1 MENEADLGIDYKGIG
16 KRIKA
21 ARRKKGLNQKSLAM
35 LADIAPTNLLHI
47 ERGATKVS
55 LPTLV
60 KIANSLGV
68 SMDEL
73 MCDSLTNSKHISQGE
88 IADIIDKCSPKEAR
102 IIAATVSAMFEEM
115 RGKID

>member
-1 MENEADLGIDYKGIG
+1 MENEVNLEIDYKGIG
-16 KRIKA
+16 RRIKA
-21 ARRKKGLNQKSLAM
+21 ARKKKGLNQKSLAM
-35 LADIAPTNLLHI
+35 LADIAATNISHI
-47 ERGATKVS
+47 ERGATKLS

-73 MCDSLTNSKHISQGE
+73 MCDSLTSSKHISQSE
-88 IADIIDKCSPKEAR
+88 IADIIDKCSPGEAR

>member
-1 MENEADLGIDYKGIG
+1 MENEADFRIDYKDIG
-16 KRIKA
+16 KRIKT

-35 LADIAPTNLLHI
+35 LVDIAPTNLSHI

-73 MCDSLTNSKHISQGE
+73 MCNSLMSSKHISQSE
-88 IADIIDKCSPKEAR
+88 IADIIDKCGPKEAR
-102 IIAATVSAMFEEM
+102 IIAATVKAMFEEM
-115 RGKID
+115 HGKID

>member
-35 LADIAPTNLLHI
+35 LADIAPTNLSHI

-68 SMDEL
+68 SIGRADVRQPYEL
-73 MCDSLTNSKHISQGE
+73 QTHFARRDRGYYRQMQSKGGAYNSGN
-88 IADIIDKCSPKEAR
+88 
-102 IIAATVSAMFEEM
+102 
-115 RGKID
+115 G

>member
-21 ARRKKGLNQKSLAM
+21 ARRIKGLNQKSLAM
-35 LADIAPTNLLHI
+35 LADIAPTNLSHI

-68 SMDEL
+68 SM
-73 MCDSLTNSKHISQGE
+73 CDSLTGALFILFFN
-88 IADIIDKCSPKEAR
+88 R
-102 IIAATVSAMFEEM
+102 TVH
-115 RGKID
+115 

>member
-1 MENEADLGIDYKGIG
+1 MENEAALEIDYNGIG
-16 KRIKA
+16 RRIKT

-35 LADIAPTNLLHI
+35 MADIAATNLSHI

-60 KIANSLGV
+60 KIANSLGA

-73 MCDSLTNSKHISQGE
+73 MCDSLTSSKHISQGE
-88 IADIIDKCSPKEAR
+88 IADILEKCSPKEAR
-102 IIAATVSAMFEEM
+102 IIAATVGAMFDEM